1 MINRILRI
9 NTLILIIGVIA
20 LVSLVVIACEG
31 WKKER
36 NLKNEAYKSLEI
48 QQAAVKYYQ
57 NKKGQTVA
65 QVSTNNVSL
74 ETFKHIYASQISDLR
89 SEIGNLKNL
98 QAIINTGLRANGRFS
113 TIVRDSTIYDTVPV
127 RTFAYGDGFLEL
139 RCMLTDSAAC
149 QYSYSDSV
157 SVLVRLVKPAN
168 WRWYNPVS
176 WFYQKESITTV
187 TFKNPSAKPTHVQS
201 FFIKK

>member
-1 MINRILRI
+1 MNKFE
-9 NTLILIIGVIA
+9 LILIAVFVALIGSSIF
-20 LVSLVVIACEG
+20 LYNKLQKSE
-31 WKKER
+31 

-48 QQAAVKYYQ
+48 QQSAVKYYQ
-57 NKKGQTVA
+57 NKKGQTLA
-65 QVSTNNVSL
+65 QVFTNNVSL

-89 SEIGNLKNL
+89 SQIGNLKNL

-113 TIVRDSTIYDTVPV
+113 TIVRDSTIYDTVHV

-157 SVLVRLVKPAN
+157 SVLVRLQKPAN
-168 WRWYNPVS
+168 WRWYNPIS
-176 WFYQKESITTV
+176 WFGKKESITQV
-187 TFKNPSAKPTHVQS
+187 TFKNPSAQATHVQS

>member
-1 MINRILRI
+1 MNKFEI
-9 NTLILIIGVIA
+9 ILIAVFVALIGSSVY
-20 LVSLVVIACEG
+20 LYNKLQKSE
-31 WKKER
+31 

-48 QQAAVKYYQ
+48 QQSAVKYYQ

-98 QAIINTGLRANGRFS
+98 QAIVNTGLRANGRFS
-113 TIVRDSTIYDTVPV
+113 TIVRDSTIYDTIAV
-127 RTFAYGDGFLEL
+127 RTFAYGDGFLSL
-139 RCMLTDSAAC
+139 QCMLTDSAAC
-149 QYSYSDSV
+149 QYSYTDSV

-168 WRWYNPVS
+168 WRFYNPFS
-176 WFYQKESITTV
+176 WFCQKESITTV
-187 TFKNPSAKPTHVQS
+187 TFKNPSAKPSYVQS
-201 FFIKK
+201 ILIKK

>member
-1 MINRILRI
+1 MSLPRV
-9 NTLILIIGVIA
+9 II
-20 LVSLVVIACEG
+20 LVVLMFFISATYLLYKDN
-31 WKKER
+31 KKQI

-48 QQAAVKYYQ
+48 QQSAAKYSQ

-98 QAIINTGLRANGRFS
+98 QAIVNVGLRANGRFS
-113 TIVRDSTIYDTVPV
+113 TIVRDSTIYDTIHLSS
-127 RTFAYGDGFLEL
+127 FAYSDGFLSL
-139 RCMLTDSAAC
+139 QCMLTDSAAC
-149 QYSYSDSV
+149 QYSYSDSL
-157 SVLVRLVKPAN
+157 SVLVRLQKPAN
-168 WRWYNPVS
+168 WRWYNPIS
-176 WFYQKESITTV
+176 WFSKKESITQV
-187 TFKNPSAKPTHVQS
+187 TFKNPSARPTHIQS

>member
-1 MINRILRI
+1 MTTRLAY
-9 NTLILIIGVIA
+9 LLVILIF
-20 LVSLVVIACEG
+20 LLSLTYISYNAYE
-31 WKKER
+31 KELK
-36 NLKNEAYKSLEI
+36 LKNEAYKSLEI
-48 QQAAVKYYQ
+48 QQSAVKYYQ

-98 QAIINTGLRANGRFS
+98 QAIVKTGLRANGRFS
-113 TIVRDSTIYDTVPV
+113 TIVRDSTIYDTIAV
-127 RTFAYGDGFLEL
+127 RTFAYGDGFLSL
-139 RCMLTDSAAC
+139 QCMLTDSAAC
-149 QYSYSDSV
+149 QYSYTDSV

-168 WRWYNPVS
+168 RRWYNPIS
-176 WFYQKESITTV
+176 WFYQKESITQV
-187 TFKNPSAKPTHVQS
+187 TFKNPSARATHVQS